1 MDKIFVN
8 IIIPMLNYFQLLY
21 DYFLLISIHP
31 RLFLAILSNSDIW
44 ILVVLLLGLLVVIS
58 GYCYLFY

>member
-8 IIIPMLNYFQLLY
+8 IIIPMLSYFQLLY
-21 DYFLLISIHP
+21 DYFPLISIHP
-31 RLFLAILSNSDIW
+31 RLFLVILSNSDIW